1 MTTKQLEAKI
11 KAINKRIDKLG
22 LKLGLNGKVDELMEL
37 YHQRSDL
44 LRKHEK
50 SMVEDGEAKLQRL
63 AQKICEKNMGK
74 L

>member
-50 SMVEDGEAKLQRL
+50 SMAEDSRISARKIVAEFL
-63 AQKICEKNMGK
+63 AGK
-74 L
+74 CK